1 MQQVSVFAENQR
13 GMMERIT
20 GVLRSEDINILGS
33 VTNDSAEYGIV
44 RMVVSNPSAAVDALT
59 KAGLLCHL
67 TEVVGVELMDEVG
80 NLNQLLQAL
89 SESNISGYISAYY
102 LHYSLSS
109 FCLFSSSKLLLWLA
123 TQRLIITIP
132 TTAPAIKHPIP
143 TKIII

>member
-89 SESNISGYISAYY
+89 SESNINVNYLYLSFNRATGLPIMVLHVPDISEVEA
-102 LHYSLSS
+102 
-109 FCLFSSSKLLLWLA
+109 CLTNKGFNSISEV
-123 TQRLIITIP
+123 
-132 TTAPAIKHPIP
+132 H
-143 TKIII
+143 